1 MTWLLP
7 TLMLSFGNV
16 TPAAALA
23 PTGLFVA
30 QVDVPG
36 GDSTAASAAPDGPAE
51 DGSDK
56 GESTEKGEDK
66 KQGGGDFLTSLMIM
80 GAIFLFFWLVF
91 IRPQSKQMKE
101 HKKLVSELKVGDPI
115 VTQGGMFARIV
126 GFDDEKNAVNLEISK
141 GVRVLMLRGQV
152 ARRQDDS
159 KGKDAKAAR
168 S

>member
-7 TLMLSFGNV
+7 TLILSFGDLASA
-16 TPAAALA
+16 TAPAL
-23 PTGLFVA
+23 PSMVVA
-30 QVDVPG
+30 QNKVPG
-36 GDSTAASAAPDGPAE
+36 GDSQPSKAPEGAAESSESEGQAKQQ
-51 DGSDK
+51 DGS
-56 GESTEKGEDK
+56 
-66 KQGGGDFLTSLMIM
+66 FLTSLMIM

-91 IRPQSKQMKE
+91 IRPQSKQMKQ
-101 HKKLVSELKVGDPI
+101 HQKLVSELKVGDPI

-152 ARRQDDS
+152 ARRQEDP
-159 KGKDAKAAR
+159 KAKDAKTAR